1 MNNVQKIIKEICN
14 EKNINFKLVSNDW
27 IIILQ
32 KEEKIR
38 YIVGYKFP
46 LNNQSTAKIC
56 DDKYALFEVMK
67 QFDIP
72 IVEHFI
78 VFKNYDKDKIIDY
91 CRRYNFNMVIKNNTG
106 TCGNDMYH
114 IVEQKNL
121 FDRLDKLLNKNYS
134 VSLQPYYDIK
144 TEYRIIILNDQIKLV
159 YGKKRPVVI
168 GDGKRTIYELLCDF
182 NKNYFENISNKENLK
197 RVLKVNE
204 QYEYNWQFNLSKGAM
219 PFFVEDKIK
228 EQNLCNMAKTI
239 SNILGISFAS
249 IDIVELNDNSLLLL
263 EVNSGVMMDNF
274 SKNLENGNLI
284 AKSIYSDVIDEM
296 FK

>member
-1 MNNVQKIIKEICN
+1 MI
-14 EKNINFKLVSNDW
+14 
-27 IIILQ
+27 
-32 KEEKIR
+32 
-38 YIVGYKFP
+38 
-46 LNNQSTAKIC
+46 
-56 DDKYALFEVMK
+56 K

-78 VFKNYDKDKIIDY
+78 VFKNYDKDKIKEY
-91 CRRYNFNMVIKNNTG
+91 CRKYNFNMVVKNNIG

-114 IVEQKNL
+114 IVEPKNL

-228 EQNLCNMAKTI
+228 EKNLSKMAKNI